1 MYVCMP
7 IYRDSYHLSIYLS
20 SKLSRKKM
28 VNKSLDSEIFMN
40 KNNKCRFSYLYLLHN
55 DLTKKKIIIIIANKK
70 HSSNDNKNYN
80 NSNNIANNNKM
91 T

>member
-7 IYRDSYHLSIYLS
+7 IYRDSYNLSIYL
-20 SKLSRKKM
+20 RKKM

-55 DLTKKKIIIIIANKK
+55 DLTKKKIIIIIIANNK